1 MPATPEIGDGLRG
14 IRQAEVLHV
23 FEAEDAPHAD
33 GHVGIAREIEIN
45 LKRIQKNAKPCG
57 DRRRGCETAVQNL
70 RGDLARRVGQ
80 KHLFCKAHAETRRA
94 VKRLGGVELPVINLR
109 GNVRIADNGPGDQ
122 LRKKR
127 DIKQKLC
134 KRALRRHI
142 TAPNIDRIGK
152 RLKGIEGNADGQRNL
167 RDGQRNPEECVQ
179 VFHKKACI
187 FENCQ
192 TAEIQYQ
199 RQNQED
205 LFPPAFDEQP
215 KAPVDRNGGDH
226 QKQIDRLTPR
236 IENQAEYNQHRIFGA
251 DILAEKVKNQT
262 DRQKQIQKNQVGK
275 DHGTNAPASTLI
287 YIIRLF

>member
-1 MPATPEIGDGLRG
+1 MCQR
-14 IRQAEVLHV
+14 RQKSVMDFAVYGRRKFSMYLKPKMR
-23 FEAEDAPHAD
+23 PHAVACRNSQRNRNKSQTYTEECQAMRRPSSRMRD
-33 GHVGIAREIEIN
+33 CRPESAR
-45 LKRIQKNAKPCG
+45 RPC
-57 DRRRGCETAVQNL
+57 
-70 RGDLARRVGQ
+70 RRVGQ

-215 KAPVDRNGGDH
+215 KAPVNRNGGEH
-226 QKQIDRLTPR
+226 QKR
-236 IENQAEYNQHRIFGA
+236 
-251 DILAEKVKNQT
+251 
-262 DRQKQIQKNQVGK
+262 
-275 DHGTNAPASTLI
+275 
-287 YIIRLF
+287 